1 MRTPDVQRVP
11 ESSAVSEWVRIGRQA
26 HNSPKLTGK
35 ALVDAITTQEVWPGS
50 LAIWHLNQAGFAI
63 KAEGVVAY
71 FDPYLSDE
79 LERLTRDHLDEH
91 LRLFPPPMNG
101 NDITNADFVFCS
113 HDHLD
118 HIDPPA
124 IRQIGVASPQ
134 ARFVIP
140 VAARNRLLSLGVSE
154 SRLIT
159 FRGDDDK
166 AVDRLHITGI
176 PAAHTGFDYSESD
189 GFPYLG
195 FIVSVGGITVYHSG
209 DCVLY
214 DGLIERVSRHRPDV
228 AFLGINGDDWLK
240 HARNV
245 MGNFSYKDA
254 VNLAVA
260 AGVDVI
266 IPMHFGQHAVNTEK
280 PGSFVDYIHENF
292 RYQKSHVMVPGERF
306 FYVK

>member
-1 MRTPDVQRVP
+1 MP
-11 ESSAVSEWVRIGRQA
+11 ESSLVREWVRIGRQA

-35 ALVDAITTQEVWPGS
+35 ALVDAISVQEVWPGS
-50 LAIWHLNQAGFAI
+50 LAIWHLNQLDLLSRG
-63 KAEGVVAY
+63 GVAY

-79 LERLTRDHLDEH
+79 LERLTKDRLDEH
-91 LRLFPPPMNG
+91 SRLFRSPLKG
-101 NDITNADFVFCS
+101 SDITNADFIFCS
-113 HDHLD
+113 HNHLD

-124 IRQIGVASPQ
+124 IREIGTASSR
-134 ARFVIP
+134 AMFVIP
-140 VAARNRLLSLGVSE
+140 LAARKRLLSLGIE
-154 SRLIT
+154 ENRLVT

-166 AVDRLHITGI
+166 VVGRLHVAAV
-176 PAAHTGFDYSESD
+176 PAAHTAFDYNESD

-195 FIVSVGGITVYHSG
+195 FMVSVGGITIYHAG

-214 DGLIERVSRHRPDV
+214 DGLIERLSRHRPDV
-228 AFLGINGDDWLK
+228 AFLPINGDDWFK
-240 HARNV
+240 HGRNI

-260 AGVDVI
+260 AGVDMV

-280 PGSFVDYIHENF
+280 PGLFIDYIHENC